1 MRLTTSYLWKALRL
15 YWQGLLKLV
24 VAAYY
29 LSAGVSFKVGER
41 VVDEQRKFT
50 RVKFAAVAELSSAE
64 ECWQVELLD
73 ISLRGALVQS
83 TYRENLSVGCGVT
96 LVITLEGDGGA
107 IELHGKVVH
116 IHAEHIGI
124 TCEHMDVDSIS
135 LLRRV
140 VELNLGDD
148 TLLQREIAALVHSAG
163 SETT

>member
-1 MRLTTSYLWKALRL
+1 
-15 YWQGLLKLV
+15 V
-24 VAAYY
+24 N
-29 LSAGVSFKVGER
+29 
-41 VVDEQRKFT
+41 EQRKFT
-50 RVKFAAVAELSSAE
+50 RVKFAAVATLSSAE
-64 ECWQVELLD
+64 EHWQVELLD

-83 TYRENLSVGCGVT
+83 TYRENLGVGYGVT
-96 LVITLEGDGGA
+96 LVITLEGDGGT

-148 TLLQREIAALVHSAG
+148 ALLQREIASLVHSAEP
-163 SETT
+163 ETE